1 MSVSV
6 DSCAIWAMKAGNEV
20 CLGESRFAEPWRA
33 GAVSIAMGW
42 FARNVETDAIP
53 FVSGIKYRSREYFP
67 GCSCKYVKGRMDFR
81 TYIAVKSDAVL
92 GCLSA
97 DV

>member
-1 MSVSV
+1 ME
-6 DSCAIWAMKAGNEV
+6 AEKEV

-33 GAVSIAMGW
+33 GAAKIAMGW
-42 FARNVETDAIP
+42 SAQNVETDAIP
-53 FVSGIKYRSREYFP
+53 FVSGIKNRSREYFP
-67 GCSCKYVKGRMDFR
+67 GCSCKYVKGLMDFR

-92 GCLSA
+92 DCLSA